1 MKLYNKNL
9 VVQYINI
16 EKIKEYIIKTRYIT
30 YIITNEGMFRIY
42 DNNDLHKI
50 NIQDGKLECLDNYIN
65 KHNYV
70 IDHTIIKK
78 EKNIVSHIPN
88 QHIKNDYKVSYYSL
102 RSKSPVMLVIEQNL
116 DNSIYDVYFMLR
128 ETYAAYSNADI
139 HNPFIIEDIG
149 IFCNLI
155 KQ

>member
-9 VVQYINI
+9 VIQHVNI
-16 EKIKEYIIKTRYIT
+16 DKLKEFFVKTRFISYILS
-30 YIITNEGMFRIY
+30 NEGMFRIN
-42 DNNDLHKI
+42 DNKDLNKI
-50 NIQDGKLECLDNYIN
+50 NIQDGKLEYLDNYIN
-65 KHNYV
+65 HHDYV

-78 EKNIVSHIPN
+78 VTKTISHIPL

-102 RSKSPVMLVIEQNL
+102 RSKSPIMLVIEQNL

-128 ETYAAYSNADI
+128 ETYAAYSNADV

-149 IFCNLI
+149 SFCDLM